1 MRYDPELTSGGVM
14 DFLFTELLA
23 WGQAQGY
30 RSFNLGMA
38 PMSGFA
44 NHPLAP
50 FWGKLGKVLYLRGNR
65 FYNFQGLRRYKEKF
79 NPEWQPRYLLC
90 PSGMALPRIL
100 TNLVTLISR
109 GPFGVLHK

>member
-1 MRYDPELTSGGVM
+1 M
-14 DFLFTELLA
+14 DFLFTELLS

-30 RSFNLGMA
+30 QQFNLGMA

-50 FWGKLGKVLYLRGNR
+50 FWGKLGKVLYVRGNR

-79 NPEWQPRYLLC
+79 NPDWQPRYLLC
-90 PSGMALPRIL
+90 PGGMAVPRVL
-100 TNLVTLISR
+100 TNLVSLISR
-109 GPFGVLHK
+109 GSLGVLHK